1 MLLCMDPTVNDR
13 FRLADTSLISKIEK
27 DYTIYGE
34 ESKFGGGKT
43 IRDGMA
49 QSPTAVDVADL
60 IITNAIIIDYT
71 GIYKA
76 DIGIKDGKYLLLEN
90 QEIQVYVME

>member
-1 MLLCMDPTVNDR
+1 MDQQLGIDLE
-13 FRLADTSLISKIEK
+13 FADTSLIAKIEK

-76 DIGIKDGKYLLLEN
+76 DIGIKGWKN
-90 QEIQVYVME
+90 